1 MEKEV
6 DQAETEKKIR
16 RLYQLSHGALINEST
31 RKVEEGVNSGDISK
45 AETTELDEQ
54 LDVGGEGEKRI
65 EDNSEVSN
73 SGS

>member
-1 MEKEV
+1 M
-6 DQAETEKKIR
+6 
-16 RLYQLSHGALINEST
+16 INESNW
-31 RKVEEGVNSGDISK
+31 KVKEGVNSEDISK